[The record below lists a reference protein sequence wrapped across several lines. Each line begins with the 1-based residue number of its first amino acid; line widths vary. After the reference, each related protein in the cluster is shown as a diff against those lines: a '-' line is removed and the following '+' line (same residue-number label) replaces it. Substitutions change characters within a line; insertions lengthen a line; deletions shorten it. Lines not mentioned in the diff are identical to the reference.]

1 MQVQKQKPHRGDH
14 GRSNRSLFRRTIFL
28 MVTLGVVLFIPLIAQ
43 LYKLQITE
51 HSYWD
56 ERAANQQRNDVAVS
70 ASRGTIYDREGRTMA
85 MSATVYKLI
94 LSPRGVYGSVKE
106 EDYKTE
112 SEYRQALRDKRE
124 MIVDWLADTFDYDE
138 EWLWARMENTGNAY
152 VEVATELEEEDAE
165 KVREFVQKNRLSEQL
180 YLTPNS
186 KRYYPYSSVASHVL
200 GYMSKNE
207 NSGDNKVGAMGIEAL
222 YEDALSGERGRVVT
236 SKNGHG
242 MEMISGYEMY
252 FDAQDGCNLTLTLDE
267 RIQAMLEQTM
277 EEGIATYDVKN
288 GAFGIVMEPK
298 TGAILAMASTP
309 DFDPNH
315 YAAIVN
321 EELAAELEA
330 IAAEKGEDSDE
341 YTAARREARDKQW
354 RNRALA
360 DAYEPGSVFKPI
372 TVAMA
377 LEEGYVTL
385 NDRFYCGGSKVVV
398 PGTQPVHCHKHAG
411 HGDQTLTEAVENS
424 CNVALM
430 DIGLRMGPEIMWKYF
445 NDFGLRSSTGIDL
458 VGEGTQVFWP
468 EEQFKGPT
476 GTMSVAISSFGQ
488 TMKVTPIQMITAFAA
503 VINGGHL
510 LEPYLVQS
518 ITDSDGGTVYY
529 HETSEVRQVISETT
543 SDTVR
548 SILESVV
555 ANGSGHNAS
564 MAGYR
569 IGGKTG
575 TSEKRDEE
583 GDDVICSF
591 MGFAPAD
598 DPQVLVLLAYD
609 SPRRSSPGSNYT
621 ASGTYISGGN
631 ITAPMAGSLIASI
644 LDYMGV
650 EKQYSEGELAGAEDT
665 SMPRV
670 IGSELTVAK
679 GTLQNTG
686 FNVRT
691 VGTGSIVTGQLPSP
705 GVSIPGGSTVVLYLD
720 ETVPEEQVE
729 TPNLMGVSPTKCK
742 ETLEEMGLFLRA
754 TGVADYNDPSVV
766 AAGQSID
773 GGTMVSPGT
782 VVEVRFVSSINY
794 GDQ

>member
-28 MVTLGVVLFIPLIAQ
+28 MVTLGVVLFIPLIVQ

-398 PGTQPVHCHKHAG
+398 PGTNPVHCHKHTG

-742 ETLEEMGLFLRA
+742 ETLEGMGLFLRA

>member
-28 MVTLGVVLFIPLIAQ
+28 MVTLGVVLFIPLIVQ

-315 YAAIVN
+315 YAA
-321 EELAAELEA
+321 
-330 IAAEKGEDSDE
+330 SM
-341 YTAARREARDKQW
+341 RSW
-354 RNRALA
+354 
-360 DAYEPGSVFKPI
+360 
-372 TVAMA
+372 
-377 LEEGYVTL
+377 
-385 NDRFYCGGSKVVV
+385 
-398 PGTQPVHCHKHAG
+398 
-411 HGDQTLTEAVENS
+411 
-424 CNVALM
+424 
-430 DIGLRMGPEIMWKYF
+430 
-445 NDFGLRSSTGIDL
+445 LRS
-458 VGEGTQVFWP
+458 WRP
-468 EEQFKGPT
+468 
-476 GTMSVAISSFGQ
+476 
-488 TMKVTPIQMITAFAA
+488 
-503 VINGGHL
+503 
-510 LEPYLVQS
+510 
-518 ITDSDGGTVYY
+518 
-529 HETSEVRQVISETT
+529 
-543 SDTVR
+543 
-548 SILESVV
+548 
-555 ANGSGHNAS
+555 
-564 MAGYR
+564 
-569 IGGKTG
+569 
-575 TSEKRDEE
+575 
-583 GDDVICSF
+583 
-591 MGFAPAD
+591 
-598 DPQVLVLLAYD
+598 
-609 SPRRSSPGSNYT
+609 
-621 ASGTYISGGN
+621 
-631 ITAPMAGSLIASI
+631 
-644 LDYMGV
+644 
-650 EKQYSEGELAGAEDT
+650 
-665 SMPRV
+665 
-670 IGSELTVAK
+670 
-679 GTLQNTG
+679 
-686 FNVRT
+686 
-691 VGTGSIVTGQLPSP
+691 
-705 GVSIPGGSTVVLYLD
+705 
-720 ETVPEEQVE
+720 
-729 TPNLMGVSPTKCK
+729 
-742 ETLEEMGLFLRA
+742 
-754 TGVADYNDPSVV
+754 
-766 AAGQSID
+766 
-773 GGTMVSPGT
+773 
-782 VVEVRFVSSINY
+782 
-794 GDQ
+794 

>member
-28 MVTLGVVLFIPLIAQ
+28 MVTLGVVLFIPLIVQ

-398 PGTQPVHCHKHAG
+398 PGTNPVHCHKHTG

-665 SMPRV
+665 LMPRV

>member
-298 TGAILAMASTP
+298 TGAILAMASTT

-398 PGTQPVHCHKHAG
+398 PGTQPVHCHKHTG
-411 HGDQTLTEAVENS
+411 HGNQTLTEAVENS

-564 MAGYR
+564 MACYR

-665 SMPRV
+665 LMPRV

>member
-28 MVTLGVVLFIPLIAQ
+28 MVTLGVVLFIPLIVQ

-398 PGTQPVHCHKHAG
+398 PGTQPVHCHKHTG

-564 MAGYR
+564 MAGYC

-665 SMPRV
+665 LMPRV

-742 ETLEEMGLFLRA
+742 ETLEGMGLFLRA

>member
-1 MQVQKQKPHRGDH
+1 
-14 GRSNRSLFRRTIFL
+14 
-28 MVTLGVVLFIPLIAQ
+28 
-43 LYKLQITE
+43 
-51 HSYWD
+51 
-56 ERAANQQRNDVAVS
+56 
-70 ASRGTIYDREGRTMA
+70 
-85 MSATVYKLI
+85 
-94 LSPRGVYGSVKE
+94 
-106 EDYKTE
+106 
-112 SEYRQALRDKRE
+112 
-124 MIVDWLADTFDYDE
+124 
-138 EWLWARMENTGNAY
+138 
-152 VEVATELEEEDAE
+152 
-165 KVREFVQKNRLSEQL
+165 
-180 YLTPNS
+180 
-186 KRYYPYSSVASHVL
+186 
-200 GYMSKNE
+200 
-207 NSGDNKVGAMGIEAL
+207 
-222 YEDALSGERGRVVT
+222 
-236 SKNGHG
+236 
-242 MEMISGYEMY
+242 
-252 FDAQDGCNLTLTLDE
+252 
-267 RIQAMLEQTM
+267 
-277 EEGIATYDVKN
+277 
-288 GAFGIVMEPK
+288 
-298 TGAILAMASTP
+298 
-309 DFDPNH
+309 
-315 YAAIVN
+315 
-321 EELAAELEA
+321 
-330 IAAEKGEDSDE
+330 
-341 YTAARREARDKQW
+341 
-354 RNRALA
+354 
-360 DAYEPGSVFKPI
+360 
-372 TVAMA
+372 
-377 LEEGYVTL
+377 
-385 NDRFYCGGSKVVV
+385 
-398 PGTQPVHCHKHAG
+398 
-411 HGDQTLTEAVENS
+411 
-424 CNVALM
+424 
-430 DIGLRMGPEIMWKYF
+430 
-445 NDFGLRSSTGIDL
+445 
-458 VGEGTQVFWP
+458 
-468 EEQFKGPT
+468 
-476 GTMSVAISSFGQ
+476 MSVAISSFGQ

-665 SMPRV
+665 LMPRV

>member
-28 MVTLGVVLFIPLIAQ
+28 MVTLGVVLFIPLIVQ

-398 PGTQPVHCHKHAG
+398 PGTQPVHCHKHTG

-665 SMPRV
+665 LMPRV

>member
-398 PGTQPVHCHKHAG
+398 PGTNPVHCHKHTG

>member
-28 MVTLGVVLFIPLIAQ
+28 MVTLGVVLFIPLIVQ

-398 PGTQPVHCHKHAG
+398 PGTNPVHCHKHTG

-705 GVSIPGGSTVVLYLD
+705 GVSIPGGSTVVLYRD

>member
-398 PGTQPVHCHKHAG
+398 PGTQPVHCHKHTG

>member
-1 MQVQKQKPHRGDH
+1 
-14 GRSNRSLFRRTIFL
+14 

-398 PGTQPVHCHKHAG
+398 PGTQPVHCHKHTG
-411 HGDQTLTEAVENS
+411 HGNQTLTEAVENS

-665 SMPRV
+665 LMPRV

>member
-398 PGTQPVHCHKHAG
+398 PGTNPVHCHKHTG

-665 SMPRV
+665 LMPRV